1 MSHLADAD
9 KGAIIALHEQGFSN
23 GYISRTMGIHKS
35 TVARW
40 IKRKE
45 EDGDV
50 KNRPHTGAH
59 RKTTVSQDRQIRR
72 FSENHPFFSARQIQ
86 QALNLTVSSR
96 TVIRR
101 LREGGLRARNAA
113 VKETMS
119 VSHREARL
127 AFATGNVDRTLQ
139 FWRRVVFTDEKVFST
154 APTGRVLVYR
164 PKGARYDPKYIYS
177 CRRSGRESVT
187 VWAWISAEGCGLLW
201 EVEGRLDARNY
212 VSILENV
219 MLPSVTARFRD
230 DQIIFQHDRS
240 PIHMTR
246 VVKTWFDDHR
256 NITALEWPPKGADMN
271 PIENVWAEMVRI
283 IKEKGHSPSTRR
295 QLSDAIHDAWNDLL
309 ECPRYVARVVDS
321 MPNRL
326 RAVVEAEGG
335 YTRY

>member
-9 KGAIIALHEQGFSN
+9 KGAIVALHEQGFSN
-23 GYISRTMGIHKS
+23 GYIARTMGVHKS

-45 EDGDV
+45 EDGNL
-50 KNRPHTGAH
+50 KERPHSGAR
-59 RKTTVSQDRQIRR
+59 RKTTAAQDRQICR
-72 FSENHPFFSARQIQ
+72 FSENHPFLNARQIQ
-86 QALNLTVSSR
+86 QALIPAVSSR

-113 VKETMS
+113 VKETLS

-127 AFATGNVDRTLQ
+127 AFAAANVDRPLA
-139 FWRRVVFTDEKVFST
+139 FWRRVVFTDEKVFCT
-154 APTGRVLVYR
+154 ASTGRVLVYR

-201 EVEGRLDARNY
+201 EVEGKLNARNY
-212 VSILENV
+212 ISILENV
-219 MLPSVTARFRD
+219 MLPSVAARFRD
-230 DQIIFQHDRS
+230 EQIIFQHDRS
-240 PIHMTR
+240 PIHMSH
-246 VVKTWFDDHR
+246 VVKRWFDDHG
-256 NITALEWPPKGADMN
+256 NITVLEWPPKGADMN
-271 PIENVWAEMVRI
+271 PIENIWAEMVRI
-283 IKEKGHSPSTRR
+283 IKEKGSAPSSRR
-295 QLSDAIHDAWNDLL
+295 QLSDAIQDAWDELL
-309 ECPRYVARVVDS
+309 ECPRYVARVVGS

-326 RAVVEAEGG
+326 RAVVDAEGG